1 MITVFACLRDDK
13 RKIKTLLSNRLY
25 FPLKQIITYLNC
37 RVDLRSPQHACITSM
52 HTVNTKSKNLKR
64 TKLKGKLNFPRT
76 RTSKAQYTLLYHD
89 LFITKTTYFENVLR
103 YIVPTMLLFFFCKI
117 QSDVIANEYEW
128 SPELH
133 LIKI

>member
-1 MITVFACLRDDK
+1 
-13 RKIKTLLSNRLY
+13 
-25 FPLKQIITYLNC
+25 
-37 RVDLRSPQHACITSM
+37 M
-52 HTVNTKSKNLKR
+52 HTVNTKNKNLKR
-64 TKLKGKLNFPRT
+64 TKLKVKLNFPRT
-76 RTSKAQYTLLYHD
+76 TTSKAQYTLLYHD

-103 YIVPTMLLFFFCKI
+103 HIVPTMLLFFFCTI